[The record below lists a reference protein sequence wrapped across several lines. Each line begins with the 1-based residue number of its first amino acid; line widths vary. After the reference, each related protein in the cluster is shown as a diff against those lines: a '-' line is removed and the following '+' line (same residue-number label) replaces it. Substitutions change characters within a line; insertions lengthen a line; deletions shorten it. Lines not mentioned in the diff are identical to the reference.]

1 MIRLAE
7 KKDYHQLA
15 ELRWEHLAEDDILY
29 GETNI
34 ARCDKNEFI
43 HEYVSF
49 LNNDSLYKIFVI
61 EQDGIIISAMY
72 VSIIRKVPKPK
83 ETESYIA
90 YLTNVHTKKEYRN
103 RGKGT
108 ELLSY
113 IKDCLKRIK
122 CELIIAWPSENSVSW
137 YMNNGFTSQND
148 VMECDL

>member
-15 ELRWEHLAEDDILY
+15 ELRGEHLAEDDILY

-34 ARCDKNEFI
+34 AGADKNEFI
-43 HEYVSF
+43 DEYVSF

-83 ETESYIA
+83 
-90 YLTNVHTKKEYRN
+90 
-103 RGKGT
+103 
-108 ELLSY
+108 
-113 IKDCLKRIK
+113 
-122 CELIIAWPSENSVSW
+122 
-137 YMNNGFTSQND
+137 
-148 VMECDL
+148 

>member
-15 ELRWEHLAEDDILY
+15 ELRWEHLAEDDILC

-34 ARCDKNEFI
+34 AGADKNEFI
-43 HEYVSF
+43 DEYVSF

-103 RGKGT
+103 KGKGT